1 MLTLPFCTDNKSKA
15 PISSLTDR
23 RYFWSYIYD
32 KDLKKKYGKT
42 RKQI

>member
-15 PISSLTDR
+15 PISNPTER
-23 RYFWSYIYD
+23 RYLWSYLDD

-42 RKQI
+42 QKQI